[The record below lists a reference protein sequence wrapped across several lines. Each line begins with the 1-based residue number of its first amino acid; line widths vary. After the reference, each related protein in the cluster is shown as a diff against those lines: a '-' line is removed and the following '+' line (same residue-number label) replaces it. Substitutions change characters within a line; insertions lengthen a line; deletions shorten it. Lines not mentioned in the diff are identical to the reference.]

1 MESAREHLIMV
12 LECRAS
18 NRVKAR
24 VAERMNEGTCLGQCP
39 DKSECTEKARC
50 RGLCS
55 KCERRWRNLRVRMSP
70 SAAAAFDARLIRAGR
85 LLSPR
90 EVVEMKDKSCYRLA
104 AQ

>member
-18 NRVKAR
+18 NRVKSR
-24 VAERMNEGTCLGQCP
+24 VAERMKDGTCLGQRI

-50 RGLCS
+50 RGLCT
-55 KCERRWRNLRVRMSP
+55 KCGRRWRSLRVRMSP

-85 LLSPR
+85 LLPAL
-90 EVVEMKDKSCYRLA
+90 EVLKFKDQSCYRRMA
-104 AQ
+104 E